1 MRLLYICICAA
12 LVAVLLA
19 CTSPALASGSPF
31 SVSGQVIDRYGDP
44 VQGANVTLLD
54 FKYNIIG
61 IRQTGENGNYDFV
74 NVLADTDTV
83 TVRVNLTKDG
93 KTYEIP
99 SYYIKWYPARGM
111 SFIDKS
117 ETTFPG
123 YPPPTY
129 GYVYGAIQTGTYPGS
144 PFINGIVYME
154 SLDSGIKY
162 YQFAERTDGKGSFQF
177 HVSPGPYAI
186 YAQHRENDVV
196 YESARKQVTVQP
208 NSDVTEVL
216 ETRIVLPLDSPAASP
231 DPEAMPSSY
240 ENRVS
245 GTVTAEDG
253 KPLEGA
259 IVKLYQ
265 VADNGSA
272 YIPMRGAGSGPVT
285 AATDANGS
293 YEFYGVSPSTDDGK
307 PIQAVKD
314 IKAAVEYGAGQ
325 TAWSEPEPLYYPDVL
340 IGYGQES
347 QAREVMLPV
356 VLSPVTTVQ
365 PTATVSDAPSASLAI
380 LPLLAA
386 LAMGLLC
393 IVGLYMVFGRKG

>member
-1 MRLLYICICAA
+1 
-12 LVAVLLA
+12 
-19 CTSPALASGSPF
+19 
-31 SVSGQVIDRYGDP
+31 
-44 VQGANVTLLD
+44 
-54 FKYNIIG
+54 
-61 IRQTGENGNYDFV
+61 
-74 NVLADTDTV
+74 
-83 TVRVNLTKDG
+83 
-93 KTYEIP
+93 
-99 SYYIKWYPARGM
+99 
-111 SFIDKS
+111 
-117 ETTFPG
+117 
-123 YPPPTY
+123 
-129 GYVYGAIQTGTYPGS
+129 
-144 PFINGIVYME
+144 
-154 SLDSGIKY
+154 
-162 YQFAERTDGKGSFQF
+162 
-177 HVSPGPYAI
+177 
-186 YAQHRENDVV
+186 
-196 YESARKQVTVQP
+196 
-208 NSDVTEVL
+208 
-216 ETRIVLPLDSPAASP
+216 
-231 DPEAMPSSY
+231 MPSSY

-253 KPLEGA
+253 KPIEGA

-285 AATDANGS
+285 TATDANGS